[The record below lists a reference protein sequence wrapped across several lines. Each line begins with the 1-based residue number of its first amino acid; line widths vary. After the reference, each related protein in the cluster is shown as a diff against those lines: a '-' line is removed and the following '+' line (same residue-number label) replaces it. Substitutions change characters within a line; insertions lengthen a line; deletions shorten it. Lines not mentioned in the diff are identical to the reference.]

1 MPKSFD
7 NDDYLAR
14 FPIEEYPEAD
24 WRDELKQMDAQIAA
38 THGAIDYSA
47 ASAFNNVAIYTPAL
61 SQGWISTI
69 ERAINNPANF
79 SFPKFGDF
87 TLSPEDLQFTNPN
100 SRLCFYPWVLYSA
113 GQAAQ
118 TENAA
123 KKNNWMTTNPRDP
136 RVVVIGDSGG
146 FQIQEQ
152 TIKFEGDKTVRRML
166 HWLERVADY
175 SMVMDF
181 PTGKIALG
189 NLLPHTERMIAT
201 GTPIEDMARQSNMD
215 SGFITCLEQTVRN
228 NDEYVRSRAPGATQ
242 MLNVLQG
249 RNEKESAAWFE
260 RVKSYPFEGW
270 AFAGKHHSELAIS
283 LRRLIQMRDEGL
295 LMDCPWIHFLG
306 VSTPKVGAA
315 LSYLQRSLREH
326 TDAKNIQ
333 LTFDSKSPVD
343 AVING
348 YRPMVGCDFDSS
360 KWSIRFEKVDFKAA
374 STDCRTLCEFA
385 QDWKGD
391 NPNRFVA
398 QTALGMRLKL
408 SDLFSDPSGKQ
419 RLPDSFQQALL
430 IHHNTQVY
438 FESFRRMYGFLD
450 EGQLHRRPE
459 SLQLMQMLID
469 GVFRTEKPMQA
480 INELELQLNA
490 LVGE

>member
-1 MPKSFD
+1 
-7 NDDYLAR
+7 
-14 FPIEEYPEAD
+14 
-24 WRDELKQMDAQIAA
+24 
-38 THGAIDYSA
+38 
-47 ASAFNNVAIYTPAL
+47 
-61 SQGWISTI
+61 
-69 ERAINNPANF
+69 
-79 SFPKFGDF
+79 
-87 TLSPEDLQFTNPN
+87 
-100 SRLCFYPWVLYSA
+100 
-113 GQAAQ
+113 
-118 TENAA
+118 
-123 KKNNWMTTNPRDP
+123 
-136 RVVVIGDSGG
+136 
-146 FQIQEQ
+146 
-152 TIKFEGDKTVRRML
+152 
-166 HWLERVADY
+166 
-175 SMVMDF
+175 
-181 PTGKIALG
+181 
-189 NLLPHTERMIAT
+189 
-201 GTPIEDMARQSNMD
+201 
-215 SGFITCLEQTVRN
+215 
-228 NDEYVRSRAPGATQ
+228 
-242 MLNVLQG
+242 LNVLQG

-260 RVKSYPFEGW
+260 RVKGYPFEGW

-295 LMDCPWIHFLG
+295 LANCPWIHFLG

-360 KWSIRFEKVDFKAA
+360 KWSIRFEKVDFKMAA
-374 STDCRTLCEFA
+374 TDNRTLCEFA
-385 QDWKGD
+385 QSWKGD
-391 NPNRFVA
+391 NPNRFIA
-398 QTALGMRLKL
+398 KTALGIRLKL

-430 IHHNTQVY
+430 IHHNTHVY
-438 FESFRRMYGFLD
+438 FESFRHMYGLLD

-480 INELELQLNA
+480 IDELEPQLNA